1 MAVAFGRMMGKP
13 RLLVGDDH
21 AIVLEGICRLL
32 EDKFDVVGT
41 ALNGRELVELA
52 FETRPDL
59 VVLDIGMPLLN
70 GIEAMR
76 QLKKELPHTQLVVL
90 TQQTGRED
98 VRAALEAGT
107 KGYVLKQAAATEL
120 CTALDEVRQGNSY
133 ISAQIAKNMGP
144 LLDSTAEPSQ
154 FFQVKL
160 TPRQREVL
168 QLVAEGK
175 TIKDIASLLGI
186 SPKTVEFHKATIM
199 DQLGLRTTAELTRY
213 ALETGI
219 VTP

>member
-76 QLKKELPHTQLVVL
+76 QLKKGLPHTQLVVL
-90 TQQTGRED
+90 TQQIGREY
-98 VRAALEAGT
+98 VRAALEAGA

-120 CTALDEVRQGNSY
+120 CIALDEVRRGNRY
-133 ISAQIAKNMGP
+133 ISPQIAKNMGP
-144 LLDSTAEPSQ
+144 LLNSTAEPSQ

-219 VTP
+219 LTP

>member
-1 MAVAFGRMMGKP
+1 MIGKP
-13 RLLVGDDH
+13 KLLLGDDH

-32 EDKFDVVGT
+32 EGKFEVVGT

-52 FETRPDL
+52 FETKPDL

-76 QLKKELPHTQLVVL
+76 QLNKGLPRTQLVVL
-90 TQQTGRED
+90 TQQTGKEY
-98 VRAALEAGT
+98 VRAALDAGA

-120 CTALDEVRQGNSY
+120 CAALDEVRRGNAY
-133 ISAQIAKNMGP
+133 VTPQIAKNMGP
-144 LLDSTAEPSQ
+144 LLDGAAEPSQ

-175 TIKDIASLLGI
+175 TIKDIASVLHI

-199 DQLGLRTTAELTRY
+199 DQLGLRSTAELTRY

-219 VTP
+219 LTP